1 MSEVQRG
8 LPSEERHDRPVECRW
23 LRRLEGEIAMMTE
36 VKLLSECG
44 TMLVVDDNPADR
56 YQVEIEQG
64 DFLVIRTGATAG
76 KAAFHFDHPNLA
88 AKAKAVFEFK
98 HYRRNGG
105 KFWTSRAG
113 MEFYL
118 VIPRTAITMLP
129 EKGHSYVPAMINGVK
144 VKFNVSGGTIN
155 GWTDWMHTHTEIS
168 VNHPVR
174 DLKKLA
180 EVAVR
185 GSVMEPVATKAL
197 EPDREAQW
205 SRLAARVAKGLIEK
219 VAKLAEE
226 GKNPIV
232 KLLAGYNV
240 KEGVLIEVS
249 RRAKKI
255 EIPPKEGYLRSYRIE
270 HTGAVRNLILDV
282 DGHWGKTRV
291 KLNQIDWAAT
301 AAANGIAA

>member
-1 MSEVQRG
+1 MQRS
-8 LPSEERHDRPVECRW
+8 LPSEERHDRPAECRW

-36 VKLLSECG
+36 PKLLSDCG
-44 TMLVVDDNPADR
+44 TMLVVDDNPAEQ
-56 YQVEIEQG
+56 YQVEIEPG

-98 HYRRNGG
+98 HYRKNGG
-105 KFWTSRAG
+105 KFYTARAG

-129 EKGHSYVPAMINGVK
+129 EKGYSYVPAMINGVK

-155 GWTDWMHTHTEIS
+155 GWTDTVHTRTEIS

-180 EVAVR
+180 EVSVR
-185 GSVMEPVATKAL
+185 GSVMEPVVPKVL
-197 EPDREAQW
+197 EPNREAYW
-205 SRLAARVAKGLIEK
+205 NRLAARVSKGLIEK
-219 VAKLAEE
+219 VAKLAED
-226 GKNPIV
+226 GKKPVV
-232 KLLAGYNV
+232 KLLPGYSET
-240 KEGVLIEVS
+240 EGVLIEVS

-255 EIPPKEGYLRSYRIE
+255 EIPPKEGCYKSYRIE
-270 HTGAVRNLILDV
+270 YTGAVRSLFLNV
-282 DGHWGKTRV
+282 DGNWGRTRV
-291 KLNQIDWAAT
+291 KLNQIDWFAT